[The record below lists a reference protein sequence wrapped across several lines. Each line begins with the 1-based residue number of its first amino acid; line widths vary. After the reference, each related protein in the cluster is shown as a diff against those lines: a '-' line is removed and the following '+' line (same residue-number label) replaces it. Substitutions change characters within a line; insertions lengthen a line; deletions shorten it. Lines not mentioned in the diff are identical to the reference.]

1 MAEPW
6 MGAVPQGNAPSRAAS
21 SAKPGPS
28 PGGQGRGAD
37 NERAATLRQLAGR
50 AYQLRAST
58 RAADHFLT
66 SGLGDDR
73 KTGSWLVST
82 ALSLADGLAEDL
94 DLMVRGLKESGSDA
108 SLVTALEKMRVQTHQ
123 VHASVRGAEHF
134 IVVDTGEDRETG
146 SWLIATAL
154 GLAQGLAN
162 ELDDLASSLKR
173 SANDGV
179 IDVMPPGGGRR
190 ATG

>member
-6 MGAVPQGNAPSRAAS
+6 MGAVPQGTPPSRSAGASKPATGPNAP
-21 SAKPGPS
+21 
-28 PGGQGRGAD
+28 GRGSD

-73 KTGSWLVST
+73 KTGSWLIST
-82 ALSLADGLAEDL
+82 ALSLADTLAEDL
-94 DLMVRGLKESGSDA
+94 DLMVRGLKESGSEA
-108 SLVTALEKMRVQTHQ
+108 SLVGALEKMRIQTHQ

-134 IVVDTGEDRETG
+134 IVVESGEDRETG
-146 SWLIATAL
+146 GWLIATAL
-154 GLAQGLAN
+154 NLAQGLAS

-179 IDVMPPGGGRR
+179 IDVLPSGGGRR
-190 ATG
+190 ATA